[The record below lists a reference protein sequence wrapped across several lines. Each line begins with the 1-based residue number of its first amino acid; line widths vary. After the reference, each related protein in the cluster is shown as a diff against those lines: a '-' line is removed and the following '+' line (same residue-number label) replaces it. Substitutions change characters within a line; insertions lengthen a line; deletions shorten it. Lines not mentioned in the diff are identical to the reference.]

1 MLPFANPF
9 KFFLCN
15 SIVSVLGALILNFF
29 RYVSYIYRNLFNSES
44 NSIDYGA
51 NDMDVGSV
59 LAIHG
64 NKTILETPTE
74 PVSVLPSSNSSKFQ
88 LKPTSQIHEFMEESQ
103 TTSCFVQQLFC
114 DQTPCFDDGSIE
126 QEQEQEQEHKSSVSN
141 AESLAVNDWNDEEN
155 QESLEESKETELD
168 EIEHH
173 DLINQLKIE
182 LRHSRTGRLP
192 TVLEE
197 ETEPEP
203 EPESMRPIALKPL
216 KNGGN
221 FEQKEHFK
229 EIHGLY
235 KTYTDKMRK
244 LDIFNTQT
252 NYAIGFVKLKEPVF
266 PNDARKSSLKSLFS
280 DMLRP
285 GRADKGCLKLIKD
298 IKRDMEMVY
307 VGHLCLSWELLQW
320 QHRKAK
326 QLQQNDSQFS
336 QVVNEFQLFCILIQR
351 FIEDEPFNGPRIE
364 NYAKNR
370 RLVRN
375 LLQVPAIREDCVNN
389 KNLSTISTAD
399 LVSIIEDSIR
409 VFRELLQTDKDI
421 GNSAIKFMFPQE
433 HVHRIDTQNPF
444 DAELMM
450 IQKEKRL
457 KDMMRSGN
465 CIVKKLQRMSEE
477 GIARDELLIAE
488 VELRLISR
496 VVSMSRLTENQLI
509 WCHKKLHQVKF
520 VHGKVALE
528 PSFLLFPC

>member
-1 MLPFANPF
+1 MLPFANSF

-15 SIVSVLGALILNFF
+15 SIVSVFGAIILNFF

-51 NDMDVGSV
+51 NAMDVGSV
-59 LAIHG
+59 LPEA
-64 NKTILETPTE
+64 PTE

-88 LKPTSQIHEFMEESQ
+88 LKPTSQIHGFMEESQ

-114 DQTPCFDDGSIE
+114 DQTPCFDDGFIE
-126 QEQEQEQEHKSSVSN
+126 QEQEHRSSVSN
-141 AESLAVNDWNDEEN
+141 AESLAVNDLNEEEN
-155 QESLEESKETELD
+155 QESLEESKETESD
-168 EIEHH
+168 EIEHQ

-182 LRHSRTGRLP
+182 LRNSRTGRLP

-203 EPESMRPIALKPL
+203 EPESMRLIALKPL

-266 PNDARKSSLKSLFS
+266 PNDGRKSSLKSLFS
-280 DMLRP
+280 DMLRS

-375 LLQVPAIREDCVNN
+375 LLQVPAIREDCVND

-399 LVSIIEDSIR
+399 LVSIIEDSVR
-409 VFRELLQTDKDI
+409 VFRELLQSDKDI
-421 GNSAIKFMFPQE
+421 GNSGIKFMFPQE

-465 CIVKKLQRMSEE
+465 CIVKKLQRMSEQ

-496 VVSMSRLTENQLI
+496 VVSMSRLTESQLI